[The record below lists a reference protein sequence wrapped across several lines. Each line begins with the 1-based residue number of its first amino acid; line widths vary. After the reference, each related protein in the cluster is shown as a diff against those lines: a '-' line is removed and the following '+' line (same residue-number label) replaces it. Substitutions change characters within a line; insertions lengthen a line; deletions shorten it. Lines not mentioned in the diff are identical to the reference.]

1 MTSNHEMSASE
12 KNGPI
17 AQRHQDNGM
26 RKREA
31 GRFLEIMV
39 YTVGLVLVMIAA
51 WYHNPHN
58 FF

>member
-1 MTSNHEMSASE
+1 MTSTREMSASE
-12 KNGPI
+12 KNSPI
-17 AQRHQDNGM
+17 GQQHLDNGM
-26 RKREA
+26 RNREA

-51 WYHNPHN
+51 WYHNPHS